1 MENKPSIISRFVILG
16 GLILIIFI
24 GYYTFHEIK
33 RTKGIE
39 EEIEAQKQEAERIR
53 NSNKALEE
61 KIAYFETSDYKEKIA
76 KDKFNL
82 KKEGEKVVVIKRSP
96 SSDNLDV
103 DKKDLAETEKFTD
116 ENRSKETE
124 EGKNIIKWW
133 NYFFKY

>member
-1 MENKPSIISRFVILG
+1 M
-16 GLILIIFI
+16 
-24 GYYTFHEIK
+24 
-33 RTKGIE
+33 
-39 EEIEAQKQEAERIR
+39 AQQE
-53 NSNKALEE
+53 K
-61 KIAYFETSDYKEKIA
+61 A